1 MNSEIIIYI
10 VLIVLAI
17 LLFFVGN
24 YFSSLK
30 SRVII
35 SQLEEKN
42 QNLFNQFEE
51 HKKNAEKSLEKA
63 EAKIKEAENLK
74 EELAIQVASQLTE
87 REFLEKKL
95 SEQKQE
101 LEQLNQRFTKEFENL
116 ANRILE
122 EKSTKFVEKNKEQMQ
137 FILSPFQEAMKQF
150 KDKVERANETNIQQ
164 HASLKQ
170 QIESLSKLND
180 KIGKEAENLTKAL
193 KGDKK
198 MQGDWGEFTL
208 RNILENS
215 NLIKNVQYFEQ
226 ETFITSNDDKV
237 RTDFRIEL
245 PDNKHIIIDSK
256 ISLNAFVEYYNADE
270 QENKDIYLASHL
282 SAIKNHI
289 NSLSGKNYP
298 DIPKNTLDFTIMFL
312 PIESAYITAVQNDLS
327 LFDYAFSKNIILA
340 SPSTLIAMLK
350 TINNIWRSEYQNKN
364 VIEIAE
370 QAGKLYDKFTSL
382 LDDFKSIKQ
391 RFENVQISFDETHK
405 KLTGKDNLIKKV
417 EKLKELG
424 AKTKKQISSTWL
436 NNLETDNTNEE

>member
-1 MNSEIIIYI
+1 MNTQIIIYI
-10 VLIVLAI
+10 VLVVVAIV
-17 LLFFVGN
+17 LFFVGN

-30 SRVII
+30 NKAII
-35 SQLEEKN
+35 SQLSEKN

-63 EAKIKEAENLK
+63 ETKIKEAESLK

-87 REFLEKKL
+87 KEFLEKKL

-101 LEQLNQRFTKEFENL
+101 LEQLNQRFSKEFENL

-226 ETFITSNDDKV
+226 ETFITSNEEKV
-237 RTDFRIEL
+237 RTDFRISL

-256 ISLNAFVEYYNADE
+256 ISLNAFVEFYNA
-270 QENKDIYLASHL
+270 ENESDKEIFLAKHL
-282 SAIKNHI
+282 NAIKTHI
-289 NSLSGKNYP
+289 DSLSGKNYP

-312 PIESAYITAVQNDLS
+312 PIESAYITAVQHDLS
-327 LFDYAFSKNIILA
+327 LFDYAFSKNIVLA

-436 NNLETDNTNEE
+436 NDIETESENEE